1 MLRANDATGVACMSV
16 ACSSTITVAAMNE
29 GISYKQHRMFSFCHN
44 NNYYQSLFCIIQ
56 DNFKRKFTNINN
68 IKSAI
73 CFSQTNSPNIT
84 LPNKLSCTVNI
95 LCKTSLLIIYKLISL
110 QVFLFLP
117 LILLVPLPDVQYD
130 TLPQAQRLLL
140 MTLIWLK

>member
-1 MLRANDATGVACMSV
+1 MSV

-29 GISYKQHRMFSFCHN
+29 GISYKQHRMFSFCN
-44 NNYYQSLFCIIQ
+44 NNNYQSLFCIIQ
-56 DNFKRKFTNINN
+56 DNFKRKSTNINN

-84 LPNKLSCTVNI
+84 LSNKLSCTVNI
-95 LCKTSLLIIYKLISL
+95 LCKISLLIIHKLISL
-110 QVFLFLP
+110 QVFLFL
-117 LILLVPLPDVQYD
+117 LQILLVPLSDVQYD
-130 TLPQAQRLLL
+130 TLPQVQRLLL